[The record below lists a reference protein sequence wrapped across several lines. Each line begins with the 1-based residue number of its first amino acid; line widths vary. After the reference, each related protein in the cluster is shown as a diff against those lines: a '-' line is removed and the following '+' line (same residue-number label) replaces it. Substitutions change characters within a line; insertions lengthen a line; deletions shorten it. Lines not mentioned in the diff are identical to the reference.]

1 MGIAEKRLKDLQTTL
16 ESFITMK
23 FGINK
28 CAQVTLKTGKLVSVG
43 EMELSSGEVIP
54 ELESE
59 KSYKYLGIL
68 EVMT

>member
-1 MGIAEKRLKDLQTTL
+1 
-16 ESFITMK
+16 MK

-28 CAQVTLKTGKLVSVG
+28 RAQVTLKTGKLVSVG